1 MNAFFLKDRSKN
13 QLIAEKL
20 YPAREWLKAAALMAV
35 TALFYLPA
43 WHGSFLWDDNTHIS
57 DNAVLRVAGGLREI
71 WTNPDATCQYYPLTF
86 SVFWAGYHLWGLNTA
101 GYHILNIFLHGFAAV
116 LLWQLLSRLRV
127 KGALLAGA
135 VFALH
140 PVNVMSV
147 AWMTE
152 LKNTMSGSLA
162 LGACMAYVRFAGL
175 TTYPSS
181 SDSILKYNTPKLH
194 WGYYALSLVLFQLAM
209 FSKTAV
215 SFLPATLL
223 LIVWWKWERLRL
235 RDLFPLLPMFGISIG
250 MGALTIYIEH
260 HSGLASG
267 KEFSLGLLDRV
278 LVSGRSFWFYAGKL
292 VFPYK
297 LTFIYERWN
306 IDARIWWQ
314 YLYPAATL
322 GLLSG
327 LWLLRRRIGKGA
339 FVAVMHYYIST
350 SMLIL
355 AVVLYMMRYSFVSD
369 HWQYFGSMSL
379 IGLMAAIVTGLWERL
394 GKRLVACGKLL
405 SLGLLLL
412 LGILTWKQCEMYA
425 DNETLW
431 KTTVERNQNSW
442 MPHDNYGVALL
453 QNGKVDEAIAEHY
466 KALKLNPNSAEICN
480 NLANA
485 LLQNNQI
492 QEAVANYEKSI
503 SINPS
508 NPSTYFNLGNL
519 LLYHTTQ
526 LDYAILHLE
535 KCLEMERA
543 AGVWQENVYAHYDL
557 GIAFYKRG
565 RIEESVSHY
574 QKALEIQPGFAEA
587 RNNLVWILST
597 SPVDAIRN
605 GAKAL
610 DLALESDRLA
620 NGRDPAVLR
629 NLAAAYAEV
638 GRFPEAVETAQRAY
652 SISIL
657 QTDASLAESLLGDMK
672 LYQAGKPLRDISP
685 H

>member
-1 MNAFFLKDRSKN
+1 MNKFFLKNPFKN
-13 QLIAEKL
+13 HLIAGKL
-20 YPAREWLKAAALMAV
+20 YPAREWLTAAALMAV
-35 TALFYLPA
+35 TVLFYLPA
-43 WHGSFLWDDNTHIS
+43 WHGGFLWDDNTHIS

-71 WTNPDATCQYYPLTF
+71 WTNPAATCQYYPLTF
-86 SVFWAGYHLWGLNTA
+86 SVFWAGYHLWGLNTI
-101 GYHILNIFLHGFAAV
+101 GYHLLNIFLHGFAAV

-162 LGACMAYVRFAGL
+162 LGACLAYVHFAGL
-175 TTYPSS
+175 TSYPYSQ
-181 SDSILKYNTPKLH
+181 DTELKNVTAKFR
-194 WGYYALSLVLFQLAM
+194 WGYYALSLLFFQLAM

-223 LIVWWKWERLRL
+223 LIVWWKRERISR
-235 RDLFPLLPMFGISIG
+235 RDLLPLLPMFGISIG

-260 HSGLASG
+260 HSGLAYG
-267 KEFSLGLLDRV
+267 KEFNLSLLDRV
-278 LVSGRSFWFYAGKL
+278 LVSGRSFWFYAGKFI
-292 VFPYK
+292 FPYR

-314 YLYPAATL
+314 YLYPVATL

-327 LWLLRRRIGKGA
+327 LWLLRQRIGKGV
-339 FVAVMHYYIST
+339 FVALMHYYIST
-350 SMLIL
+350 SMLVL

-379 IGLMAAIVTGLWERL
+379 TALMTAIIAGLCERI
-394 GKRLVACGKLL
+394 GKRLVAFGKLL
-405 SLGLLLL
+405 ALGLLLL
-412 LGILTWKQCEMYA
+412 LGILTWKQCEMYS

-431 KTTVERNQNSW
+431 KMTVERNPNSW

-453 QNGKVDEAIAEHY
+453 QNGKVDEAIEEHY

-492 QEAVANYEKSI
+492 QEAVACYEKSI

-508 NPSTYFNLGNL
+508 NPSTHFNLGNL
-519 LLYHTTQ
+519 LLYHTTE
-526 LDYAILHLE
+526 LDSAILHLE
-535 KCLEMERA
+535 KCLEIERA
-543 AGVWQENVYAHYDL
+543 AEVWQENIYAHYDL
-557 GIAFYKRG
+557 GIALCKKG

-587 RNNLVWILST
+587 RNNLVWILAT
-597 SPVDAIRN
+597 SPVNAIRN

-610 DLALESDRLA
+610 DLALESDRLDDH
-620 NGRDPAVLR
+620 NPAVLR
-629 NLAAAYAEV
+629 NLAAAYAEA

-652 SISIL
+652 SISIV
-657 QTDASLAESLLGDMK
+657 QADATLAESLLEDMK
-672 LYQAGKPLRDISP
+672 LYQAGKPLRDIAP
-685 H
+685 K